1 MDKHLAKRGSC
12 ELCMSIWLLDLG
24 YHIAKW
30 VNGGN
35 ALKVLET
42 QFVQLHAIFLM
53 NNSASNLSISY
64 FVVTTPSLCF
74 YVHLGLVLSNVGQ
87 FSEHTFGSHQHNS

>member
-1 MDKHLAKRGSC
+1 MDIGWVEHLARRGSC

-30 VNGGN
+30 VNDGN

-42 QFVQLHAIFLM
+42 QFVQLRAIFLM
-53 NNSASNLSISY
+53 NNFASNLSIS
-64 FVVTTPSLCF
+64 
-74 YVHLGLVLSNVGQ
+74 
-87 FSEHTFGSHQHNS
+87 